1 MPTTTAAAVRNGVRF
16 VSSPSKIADAPKR
29 GSAGVPHAGGQG
41 QRALRESSGAASP
54 ATVDSSSPSETLA
67 IARADESPAE
77 PEPPSRPSR
86 LGVLRHRHFRNVWG
100 AAFISSVGGWME
112 MVGIQMIV
120 AKATGSL
127 TMLGYFAAAHLMP
140 ILVLGIFGGLVADR
154 VNRKKLLV
162 VTQAIL
168 MLIAAAVAVA
178 AYYADQLPAVAMLG
192 ELNGASGLVA
202 ALFLLSIA
210 QGVVMAFNIP
220 AWQVLTPRLVPRDEL
235 TKAITLNGIQFN
247 AARVVGP
254 AIAGVILGIAGA
266 TPLFVFNTIT
276 FLAVLVAVSRT
287 PDAPAPIQDGQRAWP
302 QIRDAAGF
310 IFGQKGPCC
319 VFLAMV
325 MMSLFA
331 APLIRMLPLYVI
343 DVYRVPVEDGRADL
357 VTSLLIAVLGLGAV
371 LGGLSLKYVPAWYPK
386 HHFIPVAITGAGLTI
401 LIFGL
406 TRSLAMGYIA
416 MFFVGLFWI
425 WGFNPAWAA
434 MQGLVSDQMR
444 GRVMAMANVA
454 AFGVTAIGNIAAG
467 WLGEGVEALLA
478 SGRVAAVEAPVAKEI
493 GTHVA
498 VAGPAAALLVAGIIM
513 LIWRVP
519 EVDGI
524 KPGHPEY
531 AHRRNVWDGLTAR
544 AHRPRPAAPPPPA
557 KNTPAWEP
565 ETDHAGAK

>member
-1 MPTTTAAAVRNGVRF
+1 M
-16 VSSPSKIADAPKR
+16 SSPSKFADAPKR
-29 GSAGVPHAGGQG
+29 GSAGVPHAGGHG
-41 QRALRESSGAASP
+41 HRPARETGSVGSPTAIDSASP
-54 ATVDSSSPSETLA
+54 SQTVV
-67 IARADESPAE
+67 IARPDETPAE

-127 TMLGYFAAAHLMP
+127 TMLGYFAAAHLLP
-140 ILVLGIFGGLVADR
+140 ILALGIFGGLVADR
-154 VNRKKLLV
+154 VNRRKLLV

-178 AYYADQLPAVAMLG
+178 AYYADQLPAVRWLG
-192 ELNGASGLVA
+192 DLNGASGLVA

-220 AWQVLTPRLVPRDEL
+220 AWQVLTPRLVPRNEL

-254 AIAGVILGIAGA
+254 AIAGVILGMAGA
-266 TPLFVFNTIT
+266 TPLFVFNTLT
-276 FLAVLVAVSRT
+276 FLAVLIAVSRT
-287 PDAPAPIQDGQRAWP
+287 PDAPAPPRDGQRAWP
-302 QIRDAAGF
+302 QIRDAAAF
-310 IFGQKGPCC
+310 IFGQKGPFC

-325 MMSLFA
+325 VMSLFA

-343 DVYRVPVEDGRADL
+343 DVYRAPVDTGAADL
-357 VTSLLIAVLGLGAV
+357 VTSLLIAVLGVGAV
-371 LGGLSLKYVPAWYPK
+371 LGGLALKYFPAWYPK
-386 HHFIPVAITGAGLTI
+386 HHFIPVAIAGAGLTI
-401 LIFGL
+401 LLFGL
-406 TRSLAMGYIA
+406 TRHLTVGYVA

-478 SGRVAAVEAPVAKEI
+478 SGRVVTMEPGVAKEI
-493 GTHVA
+493 GTHFA
-498 VAGPAAALLVAGIIM
+498 VAGPAAGLLIAGIIM

-519 EVDGI
+519 EVDGL

-531 AHRRNVWDGLTAR
+531 THRRNIWDGLTAR
-544 AHRPRPAAPPPPA
+544 AHRPRPAAAASPEPA
-557 KNTPAWEP
+557 RNTPAWEP